1 MEQTKLS
8 ELGEQ
13 FRTENVIK
21 NTYLNSDG
29 KKYNIQGTHP
39 NALSYGDNRG
49 RGTGGNS
56 DSLNTINGGN
66 DIDINGNP
74 DYPGSGRNQLIARNE
89 SKYDTTLGPKGYG
102 PNKTYIDY
110 INGNNDTPTISQL

>member
-1 MEQTKLS
+1 MKKTKLS
-8 ELGEQ
+8 ELGDQ

-21 NTYLNSDG
+21 NTYLDSDG

-39 NALSYGDNRG
+39 NALSDGDDKG
-49 RGTGGNS
+49 RGTSGNS
-56 DSLNTINGGN
+56 DQLNTINGGN

-74 DYPGSGRNQLIARNE
+74 NYPGSGRNQLIARNE

-102 PNKTYIDY
+102 PNKTYTDY
-110 INGNNDTPTISQL
+110 INNSNDTPNVFQ

>member
-8 ELGEQ
+8 ELGDQ

-29 KKYNIQGTHP
+29 KRYKETHP
-39 NALSYGDNRG
+39 NALSDGDDKG

-56 DSLNTINGGN
+56 DQLNTVNGGN

-89 SKYDTTLGPKGYG
+89 AKFDTELGPKGYG
-102 PNKTYIDY
+102 PSKTYLDY
-110 INGNNDTPTISQL
+110 INGSNDTPNVFS

>member
-1 MEQTKLS
+1 MEKTKLS
-8 ELGEQ
+8 ELGDQ

-21 NTYLNSDG
+21 NTYLDSDG

-39 NALSYGDNRG
+39 NAASDGDAKG

-56 DSLNTINGGN
+56 DQLNTVNGGT

-89 SKYDTTLGPKGYG
+89 SKYDTELGPKGYG
-102 PNKTYIDY
+102 PNKTYLDY
-110 INGNNDTPTISQL
+110 IKNSNDTPTLF